1 MLRMTHLNEGMRHL
15 MLRMG
20 RLNEGMRRLMLR
32 MGRLNEGMRRL
43 MLRMTRLNEGMRHL
57 MLRMGRL
64 NEGMGRLMPG
74 GPGGRGGDFHR
85 GNGVLPE
92 DEAGGTPAV
101 RGGGE
106 KESLFRSPLQGGGR
120 VFADGGCSFL
130 HPCPSTPPSA
140 RTPEH
145 PPVRSREP
153 PP

>member
-1 MLRMTHLNEGMRHL
+1 MLRMTHLNEGMRH
-15 MLRMG
+15 
-20 RLNEGMRRLMLR
+20 LMLR

-106 KESLFRSPLQGGGR
+106 KESLFRSPLQTFYGADQVFSMEFSTGFSTGFGGKPAG
-120 VFADGGCSFL
+120 VLSQ
-130 HPCPSTPPSA
+130 
-140 RTPEH
+140 
-145 PPVRSREP
+145 
-153 PP
+153 